1 MLAVEPSS
9 PRFQI
14 WRGDYINPSGIL
26 CQYRPSSHPNH
37 CPQDVRTLDLTQISS
52 GDSPLVARRSIGQ
65 ALVSGTPAK
74 GQTCTQPHQESQLFS
89 KSATTRHLSFLSCRQ
104 PMVFHCSTCGFD
116 VDCTERYH
124 KRKVHQKET
133 VVRYPDT
140 GEEETVVQRIPGVF
154 YCVRC
159 VLSFPDPVRLQE
171 HTVECYA
178 PNPALL
184 PLNAPVAAAP
194 ISFFRQPAPAPLSSP
209 VSSPLPGLGISRPS
223 FPHYRPPSA
232 PPPPP
237 KQKIEDFPSL
247 IPEDYLYIPEDT
259 TFTQHRDVPLRS
271 YELVINVDYGN
282 ILICLTCGKLFDLV
296 TPHEL
301 KFPVGRIKPIFGLK
315 LHPDALYFCS
325 RCGHGFRSESSLRT
339 HQSDARCARIGGEI
353 DEHYIAYGQSFG
365 FTTSKFSV
373 DVSLLARRAD
383 SSIDPS
389 LIYSQ
394 TFAPEPDY
402 SRLPTALPVNTQDL
416 DQFHHREGWIDHLQG
431 LTPVEIQLF
440 TALPDERDHPY
451 LPRLREYV
459 LKLLQVVQGYMKKHC
474 SHGLMRKM
482 ARVGVAEA
490 ADEFRVLL
498 PNSLAEYSREVV
510 RLLFN
515 SIEQAR
521 GAIDTTYYPLSEEQK
536 KTLIQLHK
544 LLLLPSTRPEDAAPI
559 LHHALFLLFAV
570 EKEHGGVS
578 NFQMAGIC
586 YLVARSMGPSEWIR
600 TSEIG
605 RLVAKLMWA
614 TRGVILYAMER
625 DMITEKLS
633 TSAAYDRYKRFL
645 IDGEDTLMAY
655 LYNIAALIKSIRG
668 EEYNEAS
675 CQISDEFGREL
686 IFNGEMIKLDDISVL
701 HDGLRAEYD
710 KIILEEIFFGEPLPS
725 WFNDPID
732 IPSLVDD
739 PRNNTAGYSFLDHPK
754 NNFVP
759 MFGIYGG
766 WLLSCP
772 IRAARFVDII
782 DGRVAWKAGPCYQ
795 LLLSFSKL
803 RHLLCTRNIVDVGPS
818 VRATEIAR
826 DLLRNLSGAA
836 VRSLMLLFHLVCIV
850 AVQDKTSHKIL
861 KKRFTPGAPTT
872 ETAIALIRSLVFFR
886 RFESDLIRYFK
897 GDLHAERYN
906 MYLWP
911 DIAANMSGDTISE
924 DLGDATEKYLGVR
937 LQILEWRG
945 VTTAFMHY
953 HGDPAADLPA
963 DSYYDLLANHS
974 SGTARQRYGV
984 DRASLANTPTHHIK
998 GCPNATIKWQSLA
1011 RISGT
1016 VPLRLSMSN
1025 AQRILLPDVA
1035 ADLGSSAPTP
1045 SEIISKSDVV
1055 AIVGET
1061 LRIYET
1067 SLKDTLAST
1076 FAELA
1081 TVYFPKPPPPPLPH
1095 SLRPISALQ
1104 VHPSRLHALRDL
1116 LKKPHAIFHG
1126 PQGELVEKMQARGR
1140 HVLAILACD
1149 SGKTTMIMFQAKKFD
1164 AHLVTLVILPLSGL
1178 HRDFHKRATEHDLK
1192 IAVFDPHAFLLARI
1206 GWILTNFKFAR
1217 TLQLQKLLARIVID
1231 EIHILLTSAAHREP
1245 MVRLIKILGI
1255 ETQITGMSGSIPPQL
1270 FPAFCE
1276 LTGTDSWDVIRMS
1289 TVRPNIRYGVVLDD
1303 SDKYIARAVKYVKDR
1318 VANDYGPNDKAMV
1331 FCRTRAIVDA
1341 VAELLGTTGYHAAT
1355 PIATQ
1360 DRLFRDFV
1368 SGKQQVMVAS
1378 SILGIGVDQP
1388 VRDTVHI
1395 DVGHN
1400 LIDQTQEDNCAGRNG
1415 KNARCIYFLPHGRK
1429 PIRAEVGHLF
1439 GAELLVP
1446 WALNVTECRRLI
1458 ISLFLDGVGVTCIE
1472 LGTQKLCDNCR
1483 RQLKN
1488 STPPPIAL
1496 LTPISNST
1504 LVDGGRHPRNKNLRR
1519 ALLQLLAAAVQRPTI
1534 PRGIKLLLSVR
1545 PFLERRTSPVRLK
1558 RQPRQIGPAEDEEEE
1573 REVFGIAPRSLIR
1586 SATSQSPLQR
1596 RPAAHSWD
1604 DPMASPI
1611 STPSHRARP
1620 QISPSQGS
1628 RPDPAT
1634 LSLTSFTFRH
1644 NSDQSPERQRSLT
1657 QSGAEPI
1664 NNPLPRNPPSI
1675 QGSNTG
1681 PAPRVGLSISIA
1693 HAGYLA
1699 GERTELQFF
1708 SSLADAIEKL
1718 RLACSPCWARGIPDW
1733 AQHERENCPNPI
1745 GNSRDDWFVGWVEGA
1760 LRSKPGFCCGCC
1772 RPQGKPV
1779 HPYVKELAD
1788 CPHKHIIKAA
1798 LFAFITA
1805 PADPIHYTDLNTVP
1819 TQLEDFE
1826 QIWQWGME
1834 VERHSE
1840 RKITNL
1846 LRLFHDL
1853 ALARKLIK

>member
-1 MLAVEPSS
+1 MTPGLHRHSPSAS
-9 PRFQI
+9 CSR
-14 WRGDYINPSGIL
+14 
-26 CQYRPSSHPNH
+26 
-37 CPQDVRTLDLTQISS
+37 
-52 GDSPLVARRSIGQ
+52 
-65 ALVSGTPAK
+65 
-74 GQTCTQPHQESQLFS
+74 LF
-89 KSATTRHLSFLSCRQ
+89 L
-104 PMVFHCSTCGFD
+104 PSTCPRSPF
-116 VDCTERYH
+116 
-124 KRKVHQKET
+124 
-133 VVRYPDT
+133 
-140 GEEETVVQRIPGVF
+140 
-154 YCVRC
+154 
-159 VLSFPDPVRLQE
+159 L
-171 HTVECYA
+171 
-178 PNPALL
+178 
-184 PLNAPVAAAP
+184 
-194 ISFFRQPAPAPLSSP
+194 P

-223 FPHYRPPSA
+223 FPHYLPPSA

-237 KQKIEDFPSL
+237 KQKIEDFPPL
-247 IPEDYLYIPEDT
+247 IPEEYMYIPEDT
-259 TFTQHRDVPLRS
+259 TITQHRNVPLRS
-271 YELVINVDYGN
+271 YGLVVNVDHGN
-282 ILICLTCGKLFDLV
+282 ILICLTCGSCVTAKDVAAHIRTHFRNMVLPLNLGEILQQLFDLV

-339 HQSDARCARIGGEI
+339 HQSDARCPRIGGEI
-353 DEHYIAYGQSFG
+353 EEHYIAYGQSFG

-383 SSIDPS
+383 SDIDPS

-394 TFAPEPDY
+394 KNVEESSSGRLEAAVRDAQCTCFRKLHQVRLTFAPEPDY

-416 DQFHHREGWIDHLQG
+416 DQFHHRKGWIDHLQG

-482 ARVGVAEA
+482 ARVGVAET

-498 PNSLAEYSREVV
+498 PKSLAEYSREVV

-521 GAIDTTYYPLSEEQK
+521 GAIDTTYYPLTQEQK

-544 LLLLPSTRPEDAAPI
+544 ILLLPSTRPEDAAPI
-559 LHHALFLLFAV
+559 LHHVLVLFFAV
-570 EKEHGGVS
+570 EKEHGGVP

-625 DMITEKLS
+625 DMIIEKLS

-668 EEYNEAS
+668 EEYSEAS

-686 IFNGEMIKLDDISVL
+686 IFNGEMIKLDDISAL
-701 HDGLRAEYD
+701 HDGLRADYD
-710 KIILEEIFFGEPLPS
+710 TIIWEEIFFGEPLPS
-725 WFNDPID
+725 WFNDLID
-732 IPSLVDD
+732 IHSLVDD
-739 PRNNTAGYSFLDHPK
+739 PPNNTAGYSFLDHPK

-766 WLLSCP
+766 WLLSSP

-782 DGRVAWKAGPCYQ
+782 NGRVAWKAGPCYQ

-803 RHLLCTRNIVDVGPS
+803 RHLCTRKIVDVGPS
-818 VRATEIAR
+818 
-826 DLLRNLSGAA
+826 
-836 VRSLMLLFHLVCIV
+836 RSLMLLFHLVCIV
-850 AVQDKTSHKIL
+850 GVQDKTSHKIL

-872 ETAIALIRSLVFFR
+872 ETAIALIKSLVFFR

-911 DIAANMSGDTISE
+911 DIAANMSGETISE
-924 DLGDATEKYLGVR
+924 DLGNATEKYLGVR

-945 VTTAFMHY
+945 VTTAFMHF

-984 DRASLANTPTHHIK
+984 GRASLANARTHHIK
-998 GCPNATIKWQSLA
+998 GCLNATIKWQFLA

-1016 VPLRLSMSN
+1016 VPLCLSMNN
-1025 AQRILLPDVA
+1025 AHRILLPDVA
-1035 ADLGSSAPTP
+1035 ADLVSSAPAP
-1045 SEIISKSDVV
+1045 SGAFFNFSLVVSNSDVEIISKSDVI
-1055 AIVGET
+1055 AIVVET
-1061 LRIYET
+1061 LRIYDEQHKRA
-1067 SLKDTLAST
+1067 LKDTLNST

-1095 SLRPISALQ
+1095 SLRPISAVQ
-1104 VHPSRLHALRDL
+1104 VHPSRLQALRDF
-1116 LKKPHAIFHG
+1116 LKNPNAIFHG

-1149 SGKTTMIMFQAKKFD
+1149 SGKTTMIMFQTKKFD
-1164 AHLVTLVILPLSGL
+1164 AHLVTVVILPLSGL
-1178 HRDFHKRATEHDLK
+1178 HRDIHRRATEHDLK
-1192 IAVFDPHAFLLARI
+1192 IAVFDPHVNNTPNAVQIVYVSIEHAIMDAFM
-1206 GWILTNFKFAR
+1206 KFAQ

-1231 EIHILLTSAAHREP
+1231 EIHILLTSAAYREP
-1245 MVRLIKILGI
+1245 M
-1255 ETQITGMSGSIPPQL
+1255 L

-1276 LTGTDSWDVIRMS
+1276 LAGTDSWDVIRMS
-1289 TVRPNIRYGVVLDD
+1289 SVRPNIRYGVVLDD

-1378 SILGIGVDQP
+1378 SILGVGVDQP

-1400 LIDQTQEDNCAGRNG
+1400 LIDQPQEDNRAGRNG

-1429 PIRAEVGHLF
+1429 PIRAEVGHPF
-1439 GAELLVP
+1439 GTELLVP

-1472 LGTQKLCDNCR
+1472 LGTQQLCDNCR

-1504 LVDGGRHPRNKNLRR
+1504 LVDGGRHPGAPPSLLIAPATYQAQQKSSTRAPAIAGRR
-1519 ALLQLLAAAVQRPTI
+1519 GAAPNDPPRYQAPAVGAPVPRAPHI
-1534 PRGIKLLLSVR
+1534 PG
-1545 PFLERRTSPVRLK
+1545 PLEEATAPNSFNA
-1558 RQPRQIGPAEDEEEE
+1558 GPAEDEDDE

-1620 QISPSQGS
+1620 QISPSQRS

-1634 LSLTSFTFRH
+1634 VSLTSFTFRH

-1657 QSGAEPI
+1657 QPGAEPI

-1675 QGSNTG
+1675 QGSNTD
-1681 PAPRVGLSISIA
+1681 PAPRVGLPISIA

-1760 LRSKPGFCCGCC
+1760 LRSKPGFCWGCC

-1805 PADPIHYTDLNTVP
+1805 PADRSTTP
-1819 TQLEDFE
+1819 T
-1826 QIWQWGME
+1826 
-1834 VERHSE
+1834 
-1840 RKITNL
+1840 
-1846 LRLFHDL
+1846 
-1853 ALARKLIK
+1853 